1 MRAYLNGIVVTV
13 VVCQI
18 VTMFSPS
25 RDDVR
30 RYVRLICVLVTLL
43 TLASPVKYV
52 INASDDIF
60 AKITDFFDGAESG
73 DQLDDLE
80 NGNMASAALVIMRA
94 ISDEFDIDAKNIR
107 ITLVTDEAGEL
118 SEMQL
123 FLKNTAYADRE
134 RVRAA
139 LEEEFDIPIY
149 VFAER

>member
-43 TLASPVKYV
+43 TLASPVRYV
-52 INASDDIF
+52 ISASDDIL
-60 AKITDFFDGAESG
+60 AKITDFFDGAKSG

-94 ISDEFDIDAKNIR
+94 ISDEYGIDAKNIR
-107 ITLVTDEAGEL
+107 ITLVTDESGEL
-118 SEMQL
+118 SELQL

-134 RVRAA
+134 RVREA
-139 LEEEFDIPIY
+139 LEVEFDIPIY
-149 VFAER
+149 VFSER

>member
-1 MRAYLNGIVVTV
+1 MRTYLNGVIATV
-13 VVCQI
+13 IVCQVVI
-18 VTMFSPS
+18 MFSPS
-25 RDDVR
+25 REGVR
-30 RYVRLICVLVTLL
+30 RYVRLLCVLVTAL
-43 TLASPVKYV
+43 TLASPIKYV
-52 INASDDIF
+52 INSEDDIVS
-60 AKITDFFDGAESG
+60 KITDFFDGTG
-73 DQLDDLE
+73 TDGQLEFSE

-139 LEEEFDIPIY
+139 LEEEFNIPIY

>member
-13 VVCQI
+13 VVCQL

-60 AKITDFFDGAESG
+60 TKITDFFDGAKSG